1 MQDEKVGIEPALLAS
16 LDTAHYTNIAW
27 VDTVKKFGT
36 IREGGQVKLQFN
48 FKNTG
53 KNALYV
59 IKVRPSCGCTIAAF
73 SDQPVMP
80 GQMGFISAVVN
91 TKYHPGAMHKTITV
105 KTNTNNKLYQQ
116 LAFMGEVV
124 AVSN

>member
-1 MQDEKVGIEPALLAS
+1 MQAEKVGIEPALLAS
-16 LDTAHYTNIAW
+16 LDTAHYTNIEW

-53 KNALYV
+53 NNALYV
-59 IKVRPSCGCTIAAF
+59 IKVHPSCGCTIAAF

-80 GQMGFISAVVN
+80 GQMGFI
-91 TKYHPGAMHKTITV
+91 
-105 KTNTNNKLYQQ
+105 
-116 LAFMGEVV
+116 
-124 AVSN
+124 